1 MYINWKLKNPQKCL
15 LVNANFDFFYF
26 YLLSIH
32 ESSIFCLINIYTT
45 RLTMHVQQDLFR
57 QWRMKEF
64 SPLKN
69 FPLLTGDSFHLY
81 YERQLTFIINLYT
94 LSWPSPPITL
104 ASQFT
109 ASFCPFLE
117 DLVLTRYKIR
127 KIVSKWNT
135 T

>member
-1 MYINWKLKNPQKCL
+1 MKFLLHIIRKLKNPQKCL

-32 ESSIFCLINIYTT
+32 ESSIFCLINVFN
-45 RLTMHVQQDLFR
+45 HVQQDLFR
-57 QWRMKEF
+57 QWGMKEF

-109 ASFCPFLE
+109 ASFCPFLG

-127 KIVSKWNT
+127 KIVSK
-135 T
+135 